1 MESRSL
7 GRTDLVLSEIT
18 LGTWGLAEQSYGKV
32 PPERFEAVLR
42 SAIDAGVTSF
52 DVAPLWGDGEAER
65 KVGRALAEARIDE
78 PVVITRGGVERVDGK
93 LRQSFASDD
102 LVRGCEASLERLGR
116 ETVELFLLHNPG
128 VDVLRSEEWREGLE
142 RLEQEGKIRAWGVS
156 AGDTDEAR
164 VAIAAGARAICITH
178 NLLAP
183 NALEDLAA
191 EVARS
196 GCGILARSPLS
207 YGLLAGQWSEGRVF
221 AQDDHRARRWSAKA
235 FAERVRQVNAFR
247 FLVGPKHPD
256 LATAALRFVLS
267 HPAVTTAIVGA
278 RTPAQILSAADAS
291 SGRADLLSDDDL
303 ARLTKVRD
311 KAGV

>member
-128 VDVLRSEEWREGLE
+128 V
-142 RLEQEGKIRAWGVS
+142 
-156 AGDTDEAR
+156 
-164 VAIAAGARAICITH
+164 
-178 NLLAP
+178 
-183 NALEDLAA
+183 
-191 EVARS
+191 
-196 GCGILARSPLS
+196 
-207 YGLLAGQWSEGRVF
+207 
-221 AQDDHRARRWSAKA
+221 
-235 FAERVRQVNAFR
+235 
-247 FLVGPKHPD
+247 
-256 LATAALRFVLS
+256 
-267 HPAVTTAIVGA
+267 
-278 RTPAQILSAADAS
+278 
-291 SGRADLLSDDDL
+291 
-303 ARLTKVRD
+303 
-311 KAGV
+311 